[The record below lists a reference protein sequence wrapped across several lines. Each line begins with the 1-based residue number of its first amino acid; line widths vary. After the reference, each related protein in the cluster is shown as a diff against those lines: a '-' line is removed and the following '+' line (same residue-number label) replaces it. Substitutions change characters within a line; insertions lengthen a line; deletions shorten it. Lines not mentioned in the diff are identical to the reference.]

1 MNNNQLEQLSVLTQN
16 IVDKDYATP
25 YLVIYPRHP
34 NRRALISHLLR
45 EFDANIFYF
54 ALSNKIDSTRNFLY
68 EFANSP
74 QFPQNF
80 TDSIHSA
87 LENAHDVNGWAE
99 AVGSA
104 LDKLEKSSYTLV
116 LDNLD
121 IVQYDDNY
129 SDFFISLARY
139 IPSQAQIV
147 INGREMNRHPWIQL
161 VEENVASV
169 AGENTLVGNG
179 SLFNTPSNIGNIEFY
194 ALSGETRVLSDGFQV
209 HTWDGALPRNMCY
222 YFIENE
228 RVTRQQIFETFWG
241 HLGVKEATNVFHVTK
256 RKISEK
262 LGYDITTY
270 SGGFYVPSN
279 TVELYYDARE
289 LEQTYNEALRS
300 PGLAT
305 ANKWARI
312 VELYRRPYLLEVDMP
327 WADNKRE
334 QLSDYYIQ
342 ALLELGRFYEGN
354 QNYDNALN
362 YYLRA
367 VAEKPERE
375 DVHRNV
381 MNIYHEQGNTGAI
394 VNQYKILEKALKSSL
409 NIRPSQATQSF
420 YAEITGKK

>member
-1 MNNNQLEQLSVLTQN
+1 
-16 IVDKDYATP
+16 
-25 YLVIYPRHP
+25 
-34 NRRALISHLLR
+34 
-45 EFDANIFYF
+45 
-54 ALSNKIDSTRNFLY
+54 
-68 EFANSP
+68 
-74 QFPQNF
+74 
-80 TDSIHSA
+80 
-87 LENAHDVNGWAE
+87 
-99 AVGSA
+99 
-104 LDKLEKSSYTLV
+104 
-116 LDNLD
+116 
-121 IVQYDDNY
+121 
-129 SDFFISLARY
+129 
-139 IPSQAQIV
+139 
-147 INGREMNRHPWIQL
+147 MNRHPWIQL
-161 VEENVASV
+161 VEENIASI

-334 QLSDYYIQ
+334 QLSGYYIQ

-362 YYLRA
+362 YFLRA

-381 MNIYHEQGNTGAI
+381 MNVYHELGNTGAI

>member
-1 MNNNQLEQLSVLTQN
+1 MTGDSQEQLQLLTQR
-16 IVDKDYATP
+16 VVAKDYATP
-25 YLVIYPRHP
+25 YIIVYPRHP
-34 NRRALISHLLR
+34 NRRALISHLLQD
-45 EFDANIFYF
+45 FDATIFYF
-54 ALSNKIDSTRNFLY
+54 ALTQDIKSTRDFLF
-68 EFANSP
+68 EFAQSP
-74 QFPQNF
+74 QFPQDF
-80 TDSIHSA
+80 TDSIQSA
-87 LENAHDVNGWAE
+87 VKNSHEPQAWAE

-104 LDKLEKSSYTLV
+104 LNKLERSSYSLI

-121 IVQYDDNY
+121 IIQYENDY
-129 SDFFISLARY
+129 YDFFVALADY
-139 IPSQAQIV
+139 LPSQAQII
-147 INGREMNRHPWIQL
+147 INGREMNRRPWIEL
-161 VEENVASV
+161 VERNIASV
-169 AGENTLVGNG
+169 IGDNSLVGDG
-179 SLFNTPSNIGNIEFY
+179 SLFDLDSNVGMIEFY

-209 HTWDGALPRNMCY
+209 HTWDGALPRNLCY

-228 RVTRQQIFETFWG
+228 RVTRQQIFQTFWE

-279 TVELYYDARE
+279 TVKIYYDARE
-289 LEQTYNEALRS
+289 LEQTYDEALRAPS
-300 PGLAT
+300 LAT

-327 WADNKRE
+327 WAESKRE
-334 QLSDYYIQ
+334 KLSDYYIQ

-354 QNYDNALN
+354 QKYDYALN

-381 MNIYHEQGNTGAI
+381 MNVYREIGDISAV

-409 NIRPSQATQSF
+409 NIKPSQATQAF
-420 YAEITGKK
+420 YTDITGKK